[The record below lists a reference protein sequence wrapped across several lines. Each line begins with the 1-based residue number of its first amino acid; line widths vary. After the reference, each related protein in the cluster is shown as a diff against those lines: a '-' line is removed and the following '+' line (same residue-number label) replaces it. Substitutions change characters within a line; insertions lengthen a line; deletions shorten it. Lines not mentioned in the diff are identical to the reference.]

1 MEMATGCAVLED
13 MAWTTRKYSKNK
25 VDRAGDTLID
35 PNTSGA
41 DKEAVLDIINNWR
54 SSHAFPL
61 NTFQNGLRSRSR
73 GIDQD
78 SLVAQRIKR
87 LPAIEFKLKHLPHLK
102 LSEMQDIGG
111 CRAVVGTV
119 PQVQKLVADYQ
130 NSHVK
135 HKLHKCSDYIKRPKD
150 SGYRGVHLVYKY
162 LSDRQETYNGLKIE
176 LQLRSRLQ
184 HAWATAVETVDTF
197 TRQALKSSVGK
208 PDWLRFFALMGS
220 AIAIR
225 EKSAPVPNTPVN
237 PQALRQEIREYA
249 ERLDVE
255 RVLLAFGS
263 ALRTTR
269 PKPGKG
275 RAHYFLLELNPTAK
289 RTKITGFRMDEL
301 PKAAKEYL
309 AAEHAI
315 ADLGADAVLVSVDS
329 VKSLRRAYPNYFLD
343 TRVFL
348 QILQDVLGPVK

>member
-1 MEMATGCAVLED
+1 

-25 VDRAGDTLID
+25 VDKAGDVLID
-35 PNTSGA
+35 SSASTEE
-41 DKEAVLDIINNWR
+41 KEAALDVINNWR

-61 NTFQNGLRSRSR
+61 NTFQNGLRTRSR
-73 GIDQD
+73 GIDPD

-87 LPAIEFKLKHLPHLK
+87 LPAIEFKLSHLNHLK

-119 PQVQKLVADYQ
+119 PHVQKLVADYQ

-135 HKLHKCSDYIKRPKD
+135 HKLHKCSDYLKRPKE
-150 SGYRGVHLVYKY
+150 SGYRGVHLVYRY
-162 LSDRQETYNGLKIE
+162 FSDRQETYNGLKIE

-225 EKSAPVPNTPVN
+225 EKSEPVPNTPSN
-237 PQALRQEIREYA
+237 TTELRQEIRDYA
-249 ERLDVE
+249 DRLDVE
-255 RVLLAFGS
+255 RALLAFGS
-263 ALRTTR
+263 ALKTTR
-269 PKPGKG
+269 SRQSKG
-275 RAHYFLLELNPTAK
+275 RPHYFLLELNPSAK
-289 RTKITGFRMDEL
+289 RTKITGYRMNEL

-309 AAEHAI
+309 AAENAI

-329 VKSLRRAYPNYFLD
+329 VKALRRAYPNYFLD
-343 TRVFL
+343 TRVFI
-348 QILQDVLGPVK
+348 QALQDVLSQH